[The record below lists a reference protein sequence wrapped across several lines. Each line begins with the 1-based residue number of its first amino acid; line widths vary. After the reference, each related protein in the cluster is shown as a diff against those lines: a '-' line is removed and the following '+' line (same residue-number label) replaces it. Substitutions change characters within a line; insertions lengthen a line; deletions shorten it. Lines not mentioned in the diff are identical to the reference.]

1 MKVAGYIR
9 VSGLSQVDGTSLD
22 VQKSQIETYCKL
34 RNIELI
40 HIYCDPAISGGKP
53 IEERPEGSR
62 LMEAIRANEAHGICI
77 TKLDRGFRSTVD
89 CLQTV
94 DILDRIGAS
103 LHIIDLGGSS
113 VDSQSPAGR
122 FMLTVL
128 AAAAE
133 MERGQIK
140 VRCASGRE
148 KHRSEGKIVGALPF
162 GYDLGQDT
170 KTLIKN
176 PVQQEALNLIR
187 ELKASSYSLRAIAA
201 ELNAKGFQTKKGGTW
216 THGHIQGILRRVA

>member
-9 VSGLSQVDGTSLD
+9 VSGLTQVDGTSLD

-53 IEERPEGSR
+53 IEDRPEGSK
-62 LMEAIRANEAHGICI
+62 LMEAIRSNEAHGICI

-94 DILDRIGAS
+94 DILDQIGAS

-148 KHRSEGKIVGALPF
+148 KHRSEGKIVGALPY
-162 GYDLGQDT
+162 GYYLGEDG
-170 KTLIKN
+170 KTLVEE
-176 PVQQEALNLIR
+176 PTEQEALALIR
-187 ELKASSYSLRAIAA
+187 DFRDSGYSLRKTAN
-201 ELNAKGFQTKKGGTW
+201 ELNNRGYSTKKGGTW